1 VIYGGTSVPLLNM
14 TRTEFVVYALYGVRV
29 HITKNMPL
37 RRLNFLQRNG
47 EIGMVLNNVE
57 LLKKEKGVYL
67 KGLVGFNVVMAGP
80 IDRIEDRKLYVG
92 NRYFIPRNITNAEML
107 DEVA

>member
-14 TRTEFVVYALYGVRV
+14 TKTEFVVYAMYGARL
-29 HITKNMPL
+29 HITKEIPL
-37 RRLNFLQRNG
+37 RRLHVLQNNG

-57 LLKKEKGVYL
+57 LLKKEKGIYL

-80 IDRIEDRKLYVG
+80 IDKIMGEKLYVG
-92 NRYFIPRNITNAEML
+92 NRYFVPRSITNEEML